1 MPVRMSIVYD
11 LKVINLRIVKTY
23 ETLYFCA
30 SNNLQKF
37 QLNREGFSISALVSK
52 FVTLLLD
59 IFLTGEIK
67 ARVSEKHSLRT
78 LDNPSFGK
86 LIWTW
91 DKFIQFEDESD

>member
-11 LKVINLRIVKTY
+11 LKVINLRI
-23 ETLYFCA
+23 
-30 SNNLQKF
+30 NLQKF